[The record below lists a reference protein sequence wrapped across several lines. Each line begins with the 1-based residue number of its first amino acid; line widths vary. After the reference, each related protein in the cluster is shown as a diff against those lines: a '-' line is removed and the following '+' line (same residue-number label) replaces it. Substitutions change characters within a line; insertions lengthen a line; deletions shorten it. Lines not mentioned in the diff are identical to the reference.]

1 MKNIVDLIGRIFMS
15 VIFFYEAFDTIFY
28 FEETRAT
35 LSKLGVM
42 WHQDLQLYTAIVV
55 LSLGATLVLTGYR
68 TGLGVIMLLIY
79 WIPATFLVYDFW
91 NFPEPERRMAGFMF
105 MKNLAIMGGLLLLWV
120 NGSQRFSIRKIL
132 ATTKVR

>member
-79 WIPATFLVYDFW
+79 WIPATLLVYDFW
-91 NFPEPERRMAGFMF
+91 NFPEPDRRMAGFMF